1 MNKSNNNKNNNN
13 NNNNNNNRVF
23 KTLIGKK
30 NEKAATLHKKVSFS
44 IQGFFSK
51 CKGNC
56 EFVHIYYRNP

>member
-1 MNKSNNNKNNNN
+1 MNKSNNNKNNN

-44 IQGFFSK
+44 I
-51 CKGNC
+51 
-56 EFVHIYYRNP
+56 